1 MINPRGFKA
10 KHTGSKI
17 NWYRLNRSLHR
28 DVGYLCIGLTL
39 VFAISGIAVN
49 HLRDWNPNYSIVRKV
64 NIVPSLIGLNNE
76 TAIVDVMM
84 NSFDVK
90 QRIKANYWSSE
101 NELKVFLDDGS
112 NLTANLMSGAIEFE
126 HIEERIIFK
135 SLNRLHLNEAK
146 QAWVIFSDAYALMLI
161 FLATSA
167 LFMVKGK
174 HSPRGRKGLLVLIG
188 FLIPLFF
195 IFYS

>member
-1 MINPRGFKA
+1 MINPSDFKVQQVE
-10 KHTGSKI
+10 SKI

-28 DVGYLCIGLTL
+28 DIGYLCIGLTL

-64 NIVPSLIGLNNE
+64 NIEQSLAGLNNE

-84 NSFDVK
+84 NSFAVN
-90 QRIKANYWSSE
+90 QRIKANYWASE
-101 NELKVFLDDGS
+101 NEFKIFLHDGS
-112 NLTANLMSGAIEFE
+112 NLTANLITGAIEIE
-126 HIEERIIFK
+126 YIEERIIFK
-135 SLNRLHLNEAK
+135 NLNRLHLNEAK

>member
-1 MINPRGFKA
+1 MINPSGFKA
-10 KHTGSKI
+10 KSTASKI
-17 NWYRLNRSLHR
+17 NWYRLNRNLHR

-90 QRIKANYWSSE
+90 QRIKTNYWSSE
-101 NELKVFLDDGS
+101 NELKIFLDDGS
-112 NLTANLMSGAIEFE
+112 NLTANLMSGAIESE

-135 SLNRLHLNEAK
+135 NLNRLHLNEAK